1 MRKFILLLTPMFWIP
16 LSWGAVQ
23 KVDLSKQTSDVEF
36 FAVGKPS
43 FLKINGTG
51 GKLNGNLELDNNK
64 VKGRFLVKMD
74 AFTTGVSLRD
84 QHMKEKY
91 LETGKYAEAWLEI
104 ENVDLPVDFLKAKK
118 VYSNVPFHGKLS
130 LHGVEKPVK
139 GTAEVDTSKDA
150 PSVSTEFKV
159 LVSDYQIAVPTYMG
173 IKVAN
178 EVTIKTR
185 MNLNLVKERIEFGP
199 G

>member
-1 MRKFILLLTPMFWIP
+1 MLKIILLLIPM
-16 LSWGAVQ
+16 SWGAVQ
-23 KVDLSKQTSDVEF
+23 QVDLAKQTSEVEF

-51 GKLNGNLELDNNK
+51 GKLNGTLELDKNK

-104 ENVDLPVDFLKAKK
+104 ENIDLPVDFLKTKK
-118 VYSNVPFHGKLS
+118 VYSNVPFQGKLS
-130 LHGVEKPVK
+130 LHGVEKSVK
-139 GTAEVDTSKDA
+139 GTAEVDTGKES
-150 PSVSTEFKV
+150 PSVETEFKV

-173 IKVAN
+173 IKVAD
-178 EVTIKTR
+178 EVTVKAR
-185 MNLNLVKERIEFGP
+185 MNLNLVKE
-199 G
+199 